1 MNSVCVYCGSNLGG
15 PPVYRQVAEALGR
28 ELAGRGLRLIYGGG
42 NIGLM
47 GALANAALAAGGEVV
62 GVIPDDLLRK
72 EVGHRGVTELHVVG
86 SMHQRKQMMADLS
99 DGFIALPGGLG
110 TLEELF
116 EALTWSQLSLH
127 IKPCGL
133 LNVDG
138 FFDALL
144 AYLDHARDQRFI
156 KPVHRALLL
165 EESDPAALLER
176 MLTYESTHDD
186 KWIERE
192 VSQRSPD
199 FFE

>member
-1 MNSVCVYCGSNLGG
+1 MNSVCVYCGSNLGAK
-15 PPVYRQVAEALGR
+15 PVYRQAAEALGR
-28 ELAGRGLRLIYGGG
+28 ELAGRGLRVIYGGG

-144 AYLDHARDQRFI
+144 AYLDHARDERFI

-176 MLTYESTHDD
+176 MLTYEFTHDD